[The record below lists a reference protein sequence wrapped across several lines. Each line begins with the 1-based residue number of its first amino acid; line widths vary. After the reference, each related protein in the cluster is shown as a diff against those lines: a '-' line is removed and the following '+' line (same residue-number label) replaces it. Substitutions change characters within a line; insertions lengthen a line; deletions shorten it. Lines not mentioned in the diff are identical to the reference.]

1 MQEKKKTNKNKL
13 KAINKTV
20 VGIYILIITLSLNE
34 LNAPIKRNG
43 LAKWIFFKRPV
54 YMLSTRDPLQT

>member
-43 LAKWIFFKRPV
+43 LAKWIFF
-54 YMLSTRDPLQT
+54 